1 MPSNDTVFICSC
13 DERLETTDDV
23 DRHDKS
29 WFDLGHDKHCRYPGC
44 TTISPQTSNAKRH
57 WRTHLPERLGKYFCP
72 KCDASYVKPEALQ
85 KHEAAAVC
93 RKNRK
98 RCRSASEHDTAPLS
112 PPALRQTAT
121 SFLDPQADGLL
132 PPHPEETFKVTSS
145 LSTSSTAPHAAE
157 WDPPKSS
164 QSLSLYSYHGSF
176 TIETSWNIH
185 LFDGQENPVTLPSDR
200 TGIMLRVTLKGM
212 WESLADFYHDAM
224 SVTTFGATPQPHLE
238 SSWKVAVGY
247 MMKGQRKML
256 DSMFFTHAE
265 SLTDGLS
272 STWLINLEWS
282 DHQITGQWKCLSGRR
297 STGRLWKINGIFVA
311 DEKLGAAVLYD
322 SPARKRCL
330 SESHGDPALPV
341 PSITSRNDMS
351 LPGGHAAESQPPSEV
366 PSNDT
371 SQPFTATASSPATG
385 SADSTRPDHP
395 FRWPTPHRNLVDEQS
410 RTDNIT
416 RSVSPP
422 SALRSPVTHGSS
434 LLPATPLQNVS
445 NMSRPRGTSES
456 LDPSSPADPQGNGTE
471 WLGMGASYRVHQ
483 KCPSDQL
490 PGISS
495 AHNPPYMQKV
505 GSSDRSSS
513 ILDPSASA
521 DPAFS
526 EGLGLGHFSL
536 NDQSQNF
543 YSTGQLHSPATSPN
557 DGIRQQQQEETAQ
570 AEDAQH
576 RSQREPTRPIPPK
589 AALVDYNAVVQR
601 HVDYFFSRVAE
612 MSDPN
617 LSKQGDASSLG
628 PNGSGVAPTEN
639 RLPSAFKGSSMRDNP
654 GPSSQEGNRFLPI
667 QRPDDTRA
675 NTGMYTCGYHGCT
688 LRYELLSALQRH
700 ELGFHGS
707 QAHNDG
713 DSSTEL
719 DAASV
724 SPGPHT
730 RTGLRCDLTP
740 VARAPEY
747 VECFT
752 IDISQADI
760 TTKPA
765 GREPFSLRVTFEGI
779 WPTVRSFLNAFPTEL
794 SYNTSDERPVLTSLW
809 SAMVEAIA
817 TGPPDMLEHKFSLHL
832 QNRFIVYNYGSV
844 WLIEFEWTEKKIVGH
859 WRLSPG
865 PVNLG
870 TRYGY
875 GRITVVE
882 L

>member
-1 MPSNDTVFICSC
+1 
-13 DERLETTDDV
+13 V

-29 WFDLGHDKHCRYPGC
+29 WFDLGHDKQCRYPSC

-98 RCRSASEHDTAPLS
+98 RCRSATEHDAAPLS

-132 PPHPEETFKVTSS
+132 PPHPEETFKVASP

-157 WDPPKSS
+157 WDPLKSS
-164 QSLSLYSYHGSF
+164 QSLSLYPYHGSF
-176 TIETSWNIH
+176 GIETSWNLH
-185 LFDGQENPVTLPSDR
+185 LFDGQQNPVTLPSDR
-200 TGIMLRVTLKGM
+200 TGIILRVTLKGM

-224 SVTTFGATPQPHLE
+224 SVTTFGSTPQPHLE

-247 MMKGQRKML
+247 MMKGQRRML
-256 DSMFFTHAE
+256 DSMFFAHAE

-272 STWLINLEWS
+272 STWLINLKWS
-282 DHQITGQWKCLSGRR
+282 DHQITGQWISLSGRR

-311 DEKLGAAVLYD
+311 DEKLGAAVLYN

-351 LPGGHAAESQPPSEV
+351 FPGGHAAESQPPSEV

-385 SADSTRPDHP
+385 SADSTRPNHP
-395 FRWPTPHRNLVDEQS
+395 FIWPTPHRNFVDEQS

-434 LLPATPLQNVS
+434 LLQATPLQDVS

-456 LDPSSPADPQGNGTE
+456 LDLSSAAYPQGNRTE

-483 KCPSDQL
+483 KSPSDQL
-490 PGISS
+490 PDISS
-495 AHNPPYMQKV
+495 AHNPPYMQKL

-513 ILDPSASA
+513 MLDSSASA

-526 EGLGLGHFSL
+526 DGLILGHSSL
-536 NDQSQNF
+536 NDPPHSQNF
-543 YSTGQLHSPATSPN
+543 YSPEHSPATSPN
-557 DGIRQQQQEETAQ
+557 DGIRQQQEEETAQ
-570 AEDAQH
+570 AEEAQH
-576 RSQREPTRPIPPK
+576 RFQREPTKMTSPK
-589 AALVDYNAVVQR
+589 DALLDYSDTNHLTVAHFFGTNQHSPNLKYPR
-601 HVDYFFSRVAE
+601 GFFTRQWDDFYFRDIEKS
-612 MSDPN
+612 SN
-617 LSKQGDASSLG
+617 LSKQGLALTLG
-628 PNGSGVAPTEN
+628 PDGSGVAPTEN
-639 RLPSAFKGSSMRDNP
+639 RLPSVSMESSMRDNP
-654 GPSSQEGNRFLPI
+654 GPSSQEGNGFLPI

-675 NTGMYTCGYHGCT
+675 KTRTYTCRYHGCT
-688 LRYELLSALQRH
+688 LRFESKSALQTH
-700 ELGFHGS
+700 ELGFHGPQS
-707 QAHNDG
+707 HNDG
-713 DSSTEL
+713 DSGTES

-724 SPGPHT
+724 SPRPHT
-730 RTGLRCDLTP
+730 
-740 VARAPEY
+740 
-747 VECFT
+747 
-752 IDISQADI
+752 
-760 TTKPA
+760 
-765 GREPFSLRVTFEGI
+765 
-779 WPTVRSFLNAFPTEL
+779 
-794 SYNTSDERPVLTSLW
+794 
-809 SAMVEAIA
+809 
-817 TGPPDMLEHKFSLHL
+817 
-832 QNRFIVYNYGSV
+832 
-844 WLIEFEWTEKKIVGH
+844 
-859 WRLSPG
+859 
-865 PVNLG
+865 
-870 TRYGY
+870 
-875 GRITVVE
+875 
-882 L
+882 